1 MAHTLTF
8 TTTDT
13 GRVYETLSPLITGLQ
28 GPLPDLRLPALQEL
42 QLNTNQFTGG
52 LEPLRACKALQ
63 ELRMNRNQFTGGL
76 EPLRGF
82 TVLHTLDLDQN
93 KLTGGLEPLRGCTAL
108 QELSLNNMTN

>member
-42 QLNTNQFTGG
+42 QLNTNQYSRVG
-52 LEPLRACKALQ
+52 LSRS
-63 ELRMNRNQFTGGL
+63 GL
-76 EPLRGF
+76 ARRCRSSG
-82 TVLHTLDLDQN
+82 
-93 KLTGGLEPLRGCTAL
+93 
-108 QELSLNNMTN
+108 